1 MSAPN
6 ASSSSSQLV
15 SYAQDVDYTRTEGF
29 KQFKARYN
37 VKKARVARN
46 DPNGVYPSP
55 EVIYQAAKGPG
66 MTERSLDSLSLD
78 DFILAGSVSARR
90 RLKHL
95 SLAPYY
101 AAQMKRCTQK
111 WDRRDEQGT
120 SSEAINVSRQLI
132 GLVGMGLY
140 HSMAE
145 VQASVRS
152 NCGSS
157 FGFPLIDFSIGRR
170 LDAPLE
176 QRGDYANR
184 TARPDRDLGGGAP
197 LFQGESW

>member
-6 ASSSSSQLV
+6 TSSSSSQLV
-15 SYAQDVDYTRTEGF
+15 SYAQEIDCTRTEGF
-29 KQFKARYN
+29 KQFKVRYN
-37 VKKARVARN
+37 VKNARATRN

-78 DFILAGSVSARR
+78 DFILAGSVSACRC
-90 RLKHL
+90 LKRL

-111 WDRRDEQGT
+111 WDHRDDQG
-120 SSEAINVSRQLI
+120 SFSEVINVSRQLI
-132 GLVGMGLY
+132 GVVGMGIY

-145 VQASVRS
+145 VQATVRS
-152 NCGSS
+152 NCGSG
-157 FGFPLIDFSIGRR
+157 FGFH
-170 LDAPLE
+170 
-176 QRGDYANR
+176 
-184 TARPDRDLGGGAP
+184 
-197 LFQGESW
+197 